1 MAAEKSYVW
10 LIIFKTLVT
19 SGIHSIVH
27 ISIIVSIEKEKYNLE
42 MNLLWKP

>member
-27 ISIIVSIEKEKYNLE
+27 ISITVSIEKKYNLE
-42 MNLLWKP
+42 INLLWKP